1 MTLYQLC
8 SCYCSSLIEPMS
20 LHFSSRCEITYRA
33 LSHYLLEQ
41 ITALRSLQC
50 SGHLIMQ
57 HPHAY
62 TQTCSH
68 ARSLSLHTHTRMPL
82 HSRTNTR
89 VCTRARTIPRHP
101 LRQERIRARMHS
113 HMRAG
118 ARIRS
123 LSHTPAHTHT
133 HVRAHIQTHSLMRAD
148 AHTLARR
155 RKYSRSLSHKHERTH
170 AHTPC
175 IQMRAS
181 ASTHNFTHT

>member
-1 MTLYQLC
+1 MR
-8 SCYCSSLIEPMS
+8 SLIGLCHTISSNKLQHSGLAIS
-20 LHFSSRCEITYRA
+20 LCNTHIRV
-33 LSHYLLEQ
+33 
-41 ITALRSLQC
+41 
-50 SGHLIMQ
+50 
-57 HPHAY
+57 
-62 TQTCSH
+62 
-68 ARSLSLHTHTRMPL
+68 HTDKF
-82 HSRTNTR
+82 
-89 VCTRARTIPRHP
+89 ARTISLITHSHTHAPTHAHKHTCVHARTYNSAAHIT
-101 LRQERIRARMHS
+101 QERIRARMHS
-113 HMRAG
+113 HIRAG

-175 IQMRAS
+175 IQMRAG